1 MSKKEKRNGKKGMK
15 YAVVKD
21 NFVTNVLVADA
32 AQKNELESSLNAEL
46 VDASQFGLQI
56 GDMRVGDNWT
66 RNQNGEQIILDENA
80 TYDELVAKIAEL
92 EALLNDTK

>member
-1 MSKKEKRNGKKGMK
+1 MK

-21 NFVTNVLVADA
+21 NFVTNVIVADA
-32 AQKNELESSLNAEL
+32 AQKDELEASLNAEL

-56 GDMRVGDNWT
+56 GDMRVGTNWT
-66 RNQNGEQIILDENA
+66 RNQDGEQITLDENA

>member
-1 MSKKEKRNGKKGMK
+1 MK

-21 NFVTNVLVADA
+21 NFVINVLVADA
-32 AQKNELESSLNAEL
+32 AQKDELEASLNAEL

-56 GDMRVGDNWT
+56 GDMRVGANWT
-66 RNQNGEQIILDENA
+66 RNQDGEQITLYENA

-92 EALLNDTK
+92 EALLNDNAE

>member
-1 MSKKEKRNGKKGMK
+1 MK

-92 EALLNDTK
+92 EALINEKK

>member
-1 MSKKEKRNGKKGMK
+1 MK

-32 AQKNELESSLNAEL
+32 AQKEELEASLNAEL

-56 GDMRVGDNWT
+56 GDMRVGTNWT
-66 RNQNGEQIILDENA
+66 RNQDGEQITLDENA
-80 TYDELVAKIAEL
+80 TYDELVAKITEL
-92 EALLNDTK
+92 EALLNEKK

>member
-1 MSKKEKRNGKKGMK
+1 MK

-21 NFVTNVLVADA
+21 NFVTNVLVAYA

>member
-1 MSKKEKRNGKKGMK
+1 MK

-32 AQKNELESSLNAEL
+32 AQKEELEASLNAEL

-56 GDMRVGDNWT
+56 GDMRVGTNWT
-66 RNQNGEQIILDENA
+66 RNQDGEQITLDENA

-92 EALLNDTK
+92 EALLNDNAE

>member
-1 MSKKEKRNGKKGMK
+1 MK

-32 AQKNELESSLNAEL
+32 AQKEELEASLNAEL

-56 GDMRVGDNWT
+56 GDMRVGTNWT
-66 RNQNGEQIILDENA
+66 RNQDGEQITLDENA
-80 TYDELVAKIAEL
+80 TYDDLVAKIAEL
-92 EALLNDTK
+92 EALLNEKK

>member
-1 MSKKEKRNGKKGMK
+1 MK

-32 AQKNELESSLNAEL
+32 AQKDELKASLNAEL

>member
-1 MSKKEKRNGKKGMK
+1 MK

-56 GDMRVGDNWT
+56 GDMRVGTNWT
-66 RNQNGEQIILDENA
+66 RNQNGEQITLDENA

>member
-1 MSKKEKRNGKKGMK
+1 MK

-32 AQKNELESSLNAEL
+32 EQKNELESSLNAEL

>member
-1 MSKKEKRNGKKGMK
+1 MK

-32 AQKNELESSLNAEL
+32 AQKEELEASLNAEL

-56 GDMRVGDNWT
+56 GDMRVGTNWT
-66 RNQNGEQIILDENA
+66 RNQDGEQITLDENA

-92 EALLNDTK
+92 EALINEKK

>member
-1 MSKKEKRNGKKGMK
+1 MK

-21 NFVTNVLVADA
+21 NFVTNVIVADA
-32 AQKNELESSLNAEL
+32 AQKDELEASLNAEL

-56 GDMRVGDNWT
+56 GDMRVGTNWT
-66 RNQNGEQIILDENA
+66 RNQDGEQITLDENA

-92 EALLNDTK
+92 EALLNEKK